1 MDTGV
6 PASAPTLTELT
17 QLRSQLE
24 DMRAAMDSIRSGGV
38 DAIMIGE
45 ILDERVYTLASAD
58 RPYRV
63 ILDEMGEGAATVSER
78 GVVLYANRRFAALL
92 GWQQGE
98 LVGTDVSALVGEQ
111 DRPQLF
117 DLLGAAAGVTRRGE
131 LSLLA
136 RDGTIVPALSSAT
149 GLDVEGVLVR
159 CLIAADLTDRKRTE
173 QELLRRR
180 AKLEETNAALAVS
193 NAELERSNRELE
205 VYASAIS
212 HDLREPLRTTAG
224 FVDLVSARYGADLPE
239 GARELF
245 EFVTSGIGRM
255 DARIKTI
262 LDYARSGAGVAPPH
276 SVDSGAVAAAA
287 VRDVATI
294 VRETGAQLCVGVLP
308 TIEADPV
315 QLQRVFQNLL
325 TNAVLHRNPTV
336 APLISIEAQRLD
348 GHWRFTVADNG
359 PGVPV
364 KSRDRIFNMFSR
376 GSGSAQPE
384 GHGMGLALCRRI
396 IESYGGI
403 IWVEDNPGGGS
414 RFCFTLPAGACTS
427 TPKQEVAVDVDVT
440 NRLNLEAYRWLY
452 RHTQDGV
459 IFANPD
465 GQVYAANPV
474 MCAMTGSREEELC
487 AQGVL
492 ALIDAPERTRWTTA
506 LVTRQ
511 ATGHCQLE
519 LAFRR
524 SDGSTFPAEVISET
538 FADSSGRPVATM
550 IVRDIS
556 AQLAQSAGRHR
567 AVAQVAALRDAHQQ
581 ADITRRIAV
590 GVNDDIVQCLVAAEM
605 AFDLGQL
612 EAARQ
617 SLAAASRAARNWVGE
632 LLLTAGQPE
641 PGSLVRTGRPTL
653 TPEGAS
659 G

>member
-1 MDTGV
+1 MDAV
-6 PASAPTLTELT
+6 APATTPSLTELT

-24 DMRAAMDSIRSGGV
+24 DMRAAVDSIRSGGV
-38 DAIMIGE
+38 DAIMIGDL
-45 ILDERVYTLASAD
+45 LDERVYTLASAD

-63 ILDEMGEGAATVSER
+63 ILDDMGEGAATVSER
-78 GVVLYANRRFAALL
+78 GVLLYANRRFAALL
-92 GWQQGE
+92 GWDPSE
-98 LVGTDVSALVGEQ
+98 LVGTDVTALVNPH
-111 DRPQLF
+111 DRRQLLS
-117 DLLGAAAGVTRRGE
+117 LLGAPAGVTRRDE
-131 LSLLA
+131 LNLVA

-159 CLIAADLTDRKRTE
+159 CFIAADLTERKRTE
-173 QELLRRR
+173 QELLGRR
-180 AKLEETNAALAVS
+180 AKLEKTNAALAVS

-287 VRDVATI
+287 VQDVAII
-294 VRETGAQLCVGVLP
+294 VSQTGAVLDVGELP

-325 TNAVLHRNPTV
+325 TNAVLHRNPLVTPEV
-336 APLISIEAQRLD
+336 SITAHRLD

-364 KSRDRIFNMFSR
+364 RSRERIFSMFSR

-414 RFCFTLPAGACTS
+414 RFCFTLPAGARVTGS
-427 TPKQEVAVDVDVT
+427 PDELVDDAT
-440 NRLNLEAYRWLY
+440 DSLNPEAFRWLY
-452 RHTQDGV
+452 RHTRDGV
-459 IFANPD
+459 IFTNPD
-465 GQVYAANPV
+465 GQVYAANPTV
-474 MCAMTGSREEELC
+474 CAMTGRTEEEILTD
-487 AQGVL
+487 GSFS
-492 ALIDAPERTRWTTA
+492 LIDPEDRARWA
-506 LVTRQ
+506 AAIAQRQ
-511 ATGHCQLE
+511 ETGRCQLE
-519 LAFRR
+519 ISLRH
-524 SDGSTFPAEVISET
+524 SDDSSFPAELVSEI
-538 FADSSGRPVATM
+538 FVDSSGRHWASIV
-550 IVRDIS
+550 VRDIS
-556 AQLAQSAGRHR
+556 ARLAQSAGQHR
-567 AVAQVAALRDAHQQ
+567 AVAQVAALRDAHHQ

-612 EAARQ
+612 DQART
-617 SLAAASRAARNWVGE
+617 SLAAASQAARNWVGE
-632 LLLTAGQPE
+632 MLLAAGQPE
-641 PGSLVRTGRPTL
+641 PGSLVRTGRAPSI
-653 TPEGAS
+653 PAGAT